1 MKLSRHTLISF
12 LLLIVIAAIYRAIPG
27 RPWGFAPQFAMA
39 IFGGSVLKDKKMAFL
54 LPILS
59 LLISDLV
66 YEILY
71 INGITEIK
79 GFYAGQVENYLLFA
93 SLTIVGFFVD
103 QKNIGSIIKGS
114 LASPTIFFFAS
125 NLMVW
130 IGSGGFQHPKTF
142 AGLMLTYVDGIP
154 FYTNSL
160 VATICFS
167 TILFGGHY
175 LLQKWAISKQAA

>member
-1 MKLSRHTLISF
+1 MKLSRYTLISF

-59 LLISDLV
+59 LLISDLLYQV
-66 YEILY
+66 LY
-71 INGITEIK
+71 INGVTEIA

-93 SLTIVGFFVD
+93 SLTVVGFFVN

-114 LASPTIFFFAS
+114 LASPTIFFFIS

-130 IGSGGFQHPKTF
+130 IGSGGFQHPKTL
-142 AGLMLTYVDGIP
+142 AGLKLGT
-154 FYTNSL
+154 
-160 VATICFS
+160 
-167 TILFGGHY
+167 
-175 LLQKWAISKQAA
+175 